1 MISNDQ
7 RKLYWA
13 NLHAVFKVG
22 RVPARQG
29 PPRAPFG
36 PGNPQSPIPNPPSL
50 DEFREEFHR
59 THHLPASTKDFT
71 KKDFDAFL
79 AACAAIT
86 KPADLKPQLRA
97 FDQPKTR
104 QLWKINN
111 WLGPQLGVLLNTP
124 SPGGEGRGEG
134 ERQPPRRANFQNPQS
149 APARRGLP
157 NPQSRDANAYIAKIA
172 QDKFGKLP
180 ADLSDSPRSSH
191 GSRYSQLDNLM
202 FTIQNRI
209 KTLRQERGW
218 TVHELLCNAGLAH
231 TCPCAACK
239 KGRVR
244 RSARTVPESRELA
257 NAPF

>member
-13 NLHAVFKVG
+13 NLHAIYKMG
-22 RVPARQG
+22 RSAMGRTGVPPVDSSVALESF
-29 PPRAPFG
+29 RA
-36 PGNPQSPIPNPPSL
+36 Q
-50 DEFREEFHR
+50 FHAQ
-59 THHLPASTKDFT
+59 HHLPASTKDFT

-86 KPADLKPQLRA
+86 QPADLKPQLRA

-104 QLWKINN
+104 LLGKIN
-111 WLGPQLGVLLNTP
+111 WQAAQLKALGV
-124 SPGGEGRGEG
+124 
-134 ERQPPRRANFQNPQS
+134 A
-149 APARRGLP
+149 
-157 NPQSRDANAYIAKIA
+157 DANAYIAKIA

-218 TVHELLCNAGLAH
+218 TVHKLLCNAGLAH
-231 TCPCAACK
+231 TCECAACRHAK
-239 KGRVR
+239 MVG
-244 RSARTVPESRELA
+244 TVAPRGPSRELA
-257 NAPF
+257 ADNAPF